1 MIPQHCIDTF
11 KDLNTEYPSITELI
25 LGEGILR
32 KLIKRSES
40 LWFYSID
47 GVIIKELLSYQE
59 MGMVI
64 YYEKNMNDI
73 YYKVFILST
82 VKRKDLVGLTINNI
96 KKQIEKDGNN

>member
-11 KDLNTEYPSITELI
+11 KGLNTEYPSITELI

-47 GVIIKELLSYQE
+47 GDIIKELLSYQE
-59 MGMVI
+59 IGMII
-64 YYEKNMNDI
+64 YYEKNMMDLD
-73 YYKVFILST
+73 YKVFILST
-82 VKRKDLVGLTINNI
+82 VKRKDLVEFTIKNI
-96 KKQIEKDGNN
+96 KKQIEKDGNY

>member
-11 KDLNTEYPSITELI
+11 KDLNTEYPSITELK

-32 KLIKRSES
+32 KLIKRSET
-40 LWFYSID
+40 LWFYSVGKD
-47 GVIIKELLSYQE
+47 VIKELLSYQE

-64 YYEKNMNDI
+64 YYEKNMQDLD
-73 YYKVFILST
+73 YKVFILST
-82 VKRKDLVGLTINNI
+82 VKRKDLVEFTINNI

>member
-1 MIPQHCIDTF
+1 MTPKHCIEKF
-11 KDLNTEYPSITELI
+11 KELNNEYPSITELK

-32 KLIKRSES
+32 KLINRSES

-47 GVIIKELLSYQE
+47 GDIIRELLSYQE

-64 YYEKNMNDI
+64 YYEKSRNSFDYN
-73 YYKVFILST
+73 VFILST
-82 VKRKDLVGLTINNI
+82 VKRKDLVEFTIKNI

>member
-11 KDLNTEYPSITELI
+11 KDLNAEYPSITELI

-40 LWFYSID
+40 LWFYSS
-47 GVIIKELLSYQE
+47 GESIIKELLSYQE
-59 MGMVI
+59 IGMVI
-64 YYEKNMNDI
+64 YYEKNAKDLDYN
-73 YYKVFILST
+73 VFILST
-82 VKRKDLVGLTINNI
+82 VKRKDLVEFTIKNI